1 MTRGQVSDSQH
12 HGDEEKEMG
21 INWEYSECHVKI
33 RRRGGEKVRTKD
45 ESKGDGAARTQQ
57 RRLEGLGFG
66 KGGGCMFFSLSDSWK
81 SASTEA
87 PSPGEAGR
95 GLNA

>member
-1 MTRGQVSDSQH
+1 MSRGQVSDSQH

-33 RRRGGEKVRTKD
+33 RWRGGEKVRTKD

-57 RRLEGLGFG
+57 RWLEGLGFG
-66 KGGGCMFFSLSDSWK
+66 KAVAACSSP
-81 SASTEA
+81 SAI
-87 PSPGEAGR
+87 PGNQPPLKLHPPGRQGEA
-95 GLNA
+95 